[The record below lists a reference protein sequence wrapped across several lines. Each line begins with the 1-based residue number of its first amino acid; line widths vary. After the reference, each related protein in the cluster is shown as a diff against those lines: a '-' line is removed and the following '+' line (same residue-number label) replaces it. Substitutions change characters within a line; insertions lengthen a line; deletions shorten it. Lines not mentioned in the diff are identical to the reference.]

1 MARLKLIGLVSNE
14 SQLIVYE
21 TARDAE
27 KIVLLLVV
35 EKYEMKF
42 ENLVVTQNVTRDLSI
57 CLGHNSLIVR

>member
-1 MARLKLIGLVSNE
+1 MTRLKLIGLVSNE

>member
-27 KIVLLLVV
+27 KIVLLLVG
-35 EKYEMKF
+35 EKYEMTF